1 MLICHPTPI
10 KGMYPEDL
18 IKAHL
23 RSASQENFKRR
34 GDWEA
39 FLDDLR
45 VEIVAWHPTWL
56 HDNEVLMYGVTNDPI
71 LLIGFREI
79 EGYSPVRV
87 VRRFGGIQPIPRVID
102 FHQFTLN

>member
-1 MLICHPTPI
+1 MICHPTPI
-10 KGMYPEDL
+10 KGMYREDL

-45 VEIVAWHPTWL
+45 VELVAWHPTWL
-56 HDNEVLMYGVTNDPI
+56 HDNEVLMYGVKNDPI
-71 LLIGFREI
+71 LIGFREI
-79 EGYSPVRV
+79 EGYSSVRV
-87 VRRFGGIQPIPRVID
+87 VRRFGGIQPIPLVID